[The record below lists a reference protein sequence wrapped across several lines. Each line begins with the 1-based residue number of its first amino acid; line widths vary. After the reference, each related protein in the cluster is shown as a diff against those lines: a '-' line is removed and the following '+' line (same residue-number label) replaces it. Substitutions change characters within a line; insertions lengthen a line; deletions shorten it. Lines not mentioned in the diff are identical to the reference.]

1 MFSMV
6 YLPQVNMCKQEEYF
20 MKLVKEN
27 MNTIVICILEILIGS
42 LLLID
47 PIAFTSTIII
57 AVGIVL
63 IALGILSVLK
73 YFRTAPEEAA
83 KSQNLLKGLLALTLG
98 SFCALNSYW
107 FIHTFPLFTILYG
120 TIMIVAGL
128 GKVQWAVDALR
139 LHKKWILPASSA
151 LVTLICGI
159 LVLNN
164 PFEVVETLWM
174 FTGIAMILEAVF
186 DIVAMVMANKVT
198 PMIEET
204 TEAPVEL
211 LSIPEV
217 STEPVEN
224 NTTNEEDPLQ

>member
-1 MFSMV
+1 
-6 YLPQVNMCKQEEYF
+6 
-20 MKLVKEN
+20 MKLVREN
-27 MNTIVICILEILIGS
+27 MNTIVICILEILIGT

-47 PIAFTSTIII
+47 PISFTSMIII
-57 AVGIVL
+57 GVGIVL
-63 IALGILSVLK
+63 CILGILSILT

-83 KSQNLLKGLLALTLG
+83 KSQKLLKGLLALTLG

-120 TIMIVAGL
+120 VIMIVAGL

-139 LHKKWILPASSA
+139 LHKKWYLPAISA

-164 PFEVVETLWM
+164 PFETVELLWR
-174 FTGIAMILEAVF
+174 FTGITMILEAVF
-186 DIVAMVMANKVT
+186 DIVALVMANKAT
-198 PMIEET
+198 PITEET
-204 TEAPVEL
+204 PTEV

-217 STEPVEN
+217 SSDTQ
-224 NTTNEEDPLQ
+224 EDIK